1 MTIGKIGSLF
11 ASNGDN
17 PLNQRASAT
26 TAAPSVAAEA
36 AEAKAKNAS
45 QADRAKSSDAVVVSH
60 NMRELKSSETQ
71 EVSDPKRAARI
82 NELKSQVDNKTYQP
96 NSQLVAAS
104 IFLELA

>member
-17 PLNQRASAT
+17 PLNQRAAAT
-26 TAAPSVAAEA
+26 TAAPSVTGEA
-36 AEAKAKNAS
+36 AEAKAKSAS
-45 QADRAKSSDAVVVSH
+45 QVDTAKSSDAVVVSR
-60 NMRELKSSETQ
+60 NMRDLDSSQIQ
-71 EVSDPKRAARI
+71 EVSDLKRAARI